1 MSDTKSSRLAK
12 RLLQAL
18 RPLALDPAR
27 PQKRPGMHPHGRQL
41 FSYCCFTA
49 ERLARISNE
58 KPLIGVVLS
67 GSKEIWLGDAGQRF
81 EEGDVFV
88 FPHGRAF
95 DVVNVPAETSGIYES
110 LIVEVDHVPESVRRL
125 GRPSRAAAAG
135 LDLRVPLSEDLVTA
149 LCHAAPVLAASGHAA
164 LLAEHRL
171 TEVLLLLHN
180 VPAAAWLFE
189 ASLPER
195 IALLVASAPAQRWT
209 AEMLGQALGMGAST
223 LRRQLAGEGTSLR
236 AVLSATRMQL
246 AHDVLARGEGNV
258 TAAVSAAGYASR
270 SHFGRQFRGLY
281 GASPS
286 VVRQQCSIEQ
296 SR

>member
-1 MSDTKSSRLAK
+1 MNDTKSSRLAE

-27 PQKRPGMHPHGRQL
+27 PQKQPGMHPHGRQL

-58 KPLIGVVLS
+58 KPLIGIVLS

-110 LIVEVDHVPESVRRL
+110 LIVEVEHVPESVRRL
-125 GRPSRAAAAG
+125 GRPPGLPAAG
-135 LDLRVPLSEDLVTA
+135 LDLRVPLTEDLVAA
-149 LCHAAPVLAASGHAA
+149 LSHAAPVLAASGHAA

-171 TEVLLLLHN
+171 AEVLLLLRN

-189 ASLPER
+189 VSLPER
-195 IALLVASAPAQRWT
+195 VALLVASAPARRWT

-223 LRRQLAGEGTSLR
+223 LRRQLANEDTSLR
-236 AVLSATRMQL
+236 AVLSGTRMQL

-258 TAAVSAAGYASR
+258 MAAVSAAGYASR

-281 GASPS
+281 GAAPS
-286 VVRQQCSIEQ
+286 VVRQQGSTEQ

>member
-1 MSDTKSSRLAK
+1 MNDMQSQNLAG

-18 RPLALDPAR
+18 RPLALDPGR
-27 PQKRPGMHPHGRQL
+27 PHKQPGMHPHGRQL
-41 FSYCCFTA
+41 FSYCCFSA
-49 ERLARISNE
+49 ERLARIVND
-58 KPLIGVVLS
+58 KPLIGIVLS

-81 EEGDVFV
+81 EAGDVFI

-125 GRPSRAAAAG
+125 GRPLMGPAAG
-135 LDLRVPLSEDLVTA
+135 LDLRVPLTEDLVAA
-149 LCHAAPVLAASGHAA
+149 LSHAAPVLAASGHAA
-164 LLAEHRL
+164 VLAEHRL
-171 TEVLLLLHN
+171 AEVLLLLRD
-180 VPAAAWLFE
+180 VPAAAWLFKV
-189 ASLPER
+189 SLPER
-195 IALLVASAPAQRWT
+195 VALLVAAAPARRWT
-209 AEMLGQALGMGAST
+209 ADVLGKALGMGAST
-223 LRRQLAGEGTSLR
+223 LRRRLSDEGTSLR
-236 AVLSATRMQL
+236 AVLAATRMQL

-286 VVRQQCSIEQ
+286 VVRQQGSTEQ

>member
-1 MSDTKSSRLAK
+1 MNDTKSSRLAE
-12 RLLQAL
+12 RLLLAL

-27 PQKRPGMHPHGRQL
+27 PQKQPGMHPHGRQL
-41 FSYCCFTA
+41 FSYCCFAA

-81 EEGDVFV
+81 EAGDVFV

-125 GRPSRAAAAG
+125 GRPPRAPALG
-135 LDLRVPLSEDLVTA
+135 LDLRVPLTEDLVAA
-149 LCHAAPVLAASGHAA
+149 LSHAAPVLAASGHAA
-164 LLAEHRL
+164 MLAEHRL
-171 TEVLLLLHN
+171 AEVLLLLRN

-189 ASLPER
+189 VSLPER
-195 IALLVASAPAQRWT
+195 VALLVASAPARRWT
-209 AEMLGQALGMGAST
+209 AELLGQALGVGAST

-286 VVRQQCSIEQ
+286 VVRQQGSTEQ

>member
-1 MSDTKSSRLAK
+1 MNDTQSRNLAEH
-12 RLLQAL
+12 LLQLL
-18 RPLALDPAR
+18 RPLALDPGR
-27 PQKRPGMHPHGRQL
+27 PLKQPGMHTRGRQL

-49 ERLARISNE
+49 ERLARVRNE
-58 KPLIGVVLS
+58 KPLIGIVLN

-81 EEGDVFV
+81 EAGDVFI

-95 DVVNVPAETSGIYES
+95 DVVNVPGETSGIYET

-125 GRPSRAAAAG
+125 GRPLRAPAVG
-135 LDLRVPLSEDLVTA
+135 LDLRVPLTEDLVAA
-149 LCHAAPVLAASGHAA
+149 LAHAAPVLAASGHAA
-164 LLAEHRL
+164 ILAEHRL
-171 TEVLLLLHN
+171 AEVLLLLRN
-180 VPAAAWLFE
+180 VPAAAWLFDV
-189 ASLPER
+189 SLPER
-195 IALLVASAPAQRWT
+195 VAWLVASAPARRWT
-209 AEMLGQALGMGAST
+209 AEVLGQALGMGAST
-223 LRRQLAGEGTSLR
+223 LRRQLANEGTSLR
-236 AVLSATRMQL
+236 AMLAATRMQL

-286 VVRQQCSIEQ
+286 VVRQQGSIEQ

>member
-1 MSDTKSSRLAK
+1 MNDTKSSPLAE

-27 PQKRPGMHPHGRQL
+27 PQKQPGMHPHGRQL
-41 FSYCCFTA
+41 FSYCCFAA

-58 KPLIGVVLS
+58 KPLIGIVLS

-95 DVVNVPAETSGIYES
+95 DVVNVPSETSGIYES
-110 LIVEVDHVPESVRRL
+110 LIVEVDHVPDAVRRL
-125 GRPSRAAAAG
+125 GRLPRAPAAG
-135 LDLRVPLSEDLVTA
+135 LDLRVPLSEDLVAA
-149 LCHAAPVLAASGHAA
+149 LSHAAPVLAASGHAA

-171 TEVLLLLHN
+171 TEVLLLLRN
-180 VPAAAWLFE
+180 VPAAAWLFDV
-189 ASLPER
+189 SLPER
-195 IALLVASAPAQRWT
+195 VALLVASAPAQRWT

-281 GASPS
+281 GTSPS
-286 VVRQQCSIEQ
+286 VVRQQGSIEQ